1 MSRIKV
7 SEVLYLGEQSMWSE
21 RKAGNSRWYGGR
33 WCWMVTLGLIIQLRE
48 IGFTDKYFQ
57 ACHSA
62 GHSEVLTGYKLGGYL
77 RKLEQR
83 NTG

>member
-1 MSRIKV
+1 
-7 SEVLYLGEQSMWSE
+7 MWSE